1 MNVDLEHMA
10 IHGLSLCLEGRLVV
24 FDDLADYAVVK
35 AKEKIMCALGV
46 QSLMR
51 LQLCFHL

>member
-1 MNVDLEHMA
+1 MNMDGEDMP

-24 FDDLADYAVVK
+24 SDDLAGYAVVK
-35 AKEKIMCALGV
+35 AKEKIMCAMEV